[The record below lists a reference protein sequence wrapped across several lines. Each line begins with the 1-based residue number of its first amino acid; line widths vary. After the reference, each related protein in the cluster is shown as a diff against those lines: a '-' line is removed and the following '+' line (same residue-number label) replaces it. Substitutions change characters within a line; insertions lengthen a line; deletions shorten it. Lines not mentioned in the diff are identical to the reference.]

1 MDVHMD
7 EETVTGMK
15 ILKGFFFFLLSLV
28 TIHKVEYI
36 FCKSRK

>member
-15 ILKGFFFFLLSLV
+15 ILKGFFFLLSLV

>member
-15 ILKGFFFFLLSLV
+15 ILKGFFFFSFIISNYTQSGVYFL
-28 TIHKVEYI
+28 
-36 FCKSRK
+36 